1 MCRHMSCMQIEML
14 SMTPEA
20 QGRLHW
26 LDFYHDLVTA
36 DGNSLTPSLHFD
48 GTHMSP
54 LYVKFLNAQLSAV
67 I

>member
-1 MCRHMSCMQIEML
+1 MFCVQIEML

-26 LDFYHDLVTA
+26 LDFYHDLVTEH
-36 DGNSLTPSLHFD
+36 GNSLSPALHFD

-54 LYVKFLNAQLSAV
+54 LYVRFLNAQLSTV
-67 I
+67 V